1 MSLEEKFEKVRLMY
15 NRAIENE
22 DMELAKDMGKELK
35 LLNKLI
41 LRKELSMK

>member
-1 MSLEEKFEKVRLMY
+1 MSLEEKFEKVRFMY
-15 NRAIENE
+15 NRAIENK

-41 LRKELSMK
+41 LRKSFQ